1 MGQIQA
7 SAAAESADSDLYA
20 SYSTLDLQRRA
31 AEFGLKVPRLKG
43 QAHKREMLIAML
55 RAHDAGKRSAT
66 YRPLLQQDL
75 QLQRDSEKGSETP
88 SFCDES
94 VVQEMLD
101 APWLKG
107 MDIGGTLVKMVIAL
121 PAEAASRRFP
131 ATFGATGRT
140 RNDLDLKLE
149 LGGKNY
155 VLCFASGATCQIA
168 AAVSSL
174 HGMSTSPRSERAESR
189 EVVCKEQ
196 LCKEP
201 ASPGPRPCLSTLST
215 SDSFLEEALEDQP
228 TRSLVSSSSFER
240 DAQAEIRRNIFTSGG
255 GAHKYASLFRDS
267 LQIEL
272 VPVKEL
278 TAVVDGLL
286 FLADGSKITRQG
298 LLYEVKDGVDVAL
311 PWPQPSFPFLVVN
324 IGSGVSIL
332 RVNSAE
338 GDYERVGGTACG
350 GATFLGLTRALT
362 SANNFEEALALAEG
376 GDASKCDLL
385 VRDIY
390 GEEGSSS
397 LGLPGRLTAA
407 NCGRLCEDNQS
418 SDEQDL
424 ARALLQ
430 MVTQQ
435 CVLLSSAYA
444 RQLDC
449 IDRVFFAG
457 GFLEEGN
464 HLARQV
470 IASNFRNLG
479 GRAYFLRHCDFLGAL
494 GSLRSCISATS

>member
-1 MGQIQA
+1 MGQLQA
-7 SAAAESADSDLYA
+7 SAATESSDSDLYE
-20 SYSTLDLQRRA
+20 SYGTSDLQRRA
-31 AEFGLKVPRLKG
+31 AEIGLKVPRQKG
-43 QAHKREMLIAML
+43 QAQKREMLIAML
-55 RAHDAGKRSAT
+55 RAHDAGKRSAA
-66 YRPLLQQDL
+66 YRPLLRQDL
-75 QLQRDSEKGSETP
+75 QPQRDSEQGSETP
-88 SFCDES
+88 SFS
-94 VVQEMLD
+94 VVQEMLA

-121 PAEAASRRFP
+121 PAEAASGRFP

-140 RNDLDLKLE
+140 RNDLELKLE

-168 AAVSSL
+168 AEVSSL
-174 HGMSTSPRSERAESR
+174 EGMSPSPRSERAESR
-189 EVVCKEQ
+189 EAVFKGQ

-201 ASPGPRPCLSTLST
+201 ASPGPTTLST
-215 SDSFLEEALEDQP
+215 CDSFLEEALEDRP
-228 TRSLVSSSSFER
+228 TRSLVSSSSFEQ
-240 DAQAEIRRNIFTSGG
+240 DAQAEIRRSIFTSGG

-278 TAVVDGLL
+278 TALVDGLR

-324 IGSGVSIL
+324 IGSGVSVL

-397 LGLPGRLTAA
+397 LGLPGTLTAA

-418 SDEQDL
+418 FDEQDL

-449 IDRVFFAG
+449 IDCVFFAG

-470 IASNFRNLG
+470 IASNFSSLG

-494 GSLRSCISATS
+494 GSLRSCISAMS